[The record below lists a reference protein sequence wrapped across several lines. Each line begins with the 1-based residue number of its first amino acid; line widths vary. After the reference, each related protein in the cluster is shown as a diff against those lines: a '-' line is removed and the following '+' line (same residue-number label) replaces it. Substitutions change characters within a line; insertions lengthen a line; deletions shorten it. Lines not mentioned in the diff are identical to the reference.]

1 MSWFS
6 TMLSGGVDKI
16 VDSVGNAVD
25 SIVTSD
31 EERLILK
38 NELARIQLESKYK
51 QEALEVQFE
60 QEITSRWKSDNE
72 HIITRLVRPGS
83 YIYVLFVFGL
93 IIFADGNVGEFK
105 VANAYYDIIETLLV
119 IMTVAYFGSRGAEK
133 IFAKNK

>member
-16 VDSVGNAVD
+16 VDSVGTAVD
-25 SIVTSD
+25 KIVTSD
-31 EERLILK
+31 EEKLILK
-38 NELARIQLESKYK
+38 NELARIQLDAKYK